1 MKRYVYTKSIRCI
14 FGRDT
19 VRRRQKLDIAPYLL
33 KRTYCKDL
41 FIENMYCEYRFIRK
55 YKI

>member
-1 MKRYVYTKSIRCI
+1 MKHDVYNKSIRCI

-19 VRRRQKLDIAPYLL
+19 VRRRQKLNIAPCLL

-41 FIENMYCEYRFIRK
+41 FIENMYCECRFIRK